1 LIQMNPENTDKKK
14 INEVNFMVVDGL
26 SIRKNT
32 LGRVMAN
39 VGKLMS
45 QEEDVEFL
53 VVVGGEED
61 EKALKEFSKD
71 KELKYESR

>member
-1 LIQMNPENTDKKK
+1 MIQMNPENTDKKK

>member
-1 LIQMNPENTDKKK
+1 MNPENTDKKK

-39 VGKLMS
+39 VGKLMR

>member
-1 LIQMNPENTDKKK
+1 MNPENTDKKK

-32 LGRVMAN
+32 LGRVMAD
-39 VGKLMS
+39 VAKLMR

-61 EKALKEFSKD
+61 EKALKEFAKD
-71 KELKYESR
+71 KKLKYESK